1 MFQRLIPTSA
11 RVRRLT
17 LFLAALL
24 LAAIPA
30 LPAGGVALAQTPA
43 DQPPVFVNEDRQVV
57 ERKDDGR
64 FIARPVFSRPVDVL
78 FYAVRHPD
86 SGDWLTSTYRVQ
98 GGDKEL
104 SDGWEYTI
112 EYPAL
117 DEQPDLDPDQSYL
130 LALLV
135 KNPNGGDLWPYYAL
149 VPEHQSGK
157 LWDKVLQSLEPDRW
171 GRAMARWAI
180 EGVHGALC
188 GVVEQATGSDSSN
201 CRGG

>member
-1 MFQRLIPTSA
+1 MDF
-11 RVRRLT
+11 
-17 LFLAALL
+17 
-24 LAAIPA
+24 
-30 LPAGGVALAQTPA
+30 
-43 DQPPVFVNEDRQVV
+43 
-57 ERKDDGR
+57 
-64 FIARPVFSRPVDVL
+64 L

-86 SGDWLTSTYRVQ
+86 SGDWLTATYRAQ
-98 GGDKEL
+98 GGENQL

-117 DEQPDLDPDQSYL
+117 EEQPPLDPDQSYL

-135 KNPNGGDLWPYYAL
+135 KNPGGGDPWAFYAL
-149 VPEHQSGK
+149 VPEHQSNK

-171 GRAMARWAI
+171 GRAFARWTV

-188 GVVEQATGSDSSN
+188 GVVERAVGEDADE

>member
-1 MFQRLIPTSA
+1 LA
-11 RVRRLT
+11 
-17 LFLAALL
+17 AALL
-24 LAAIPA
+24 AVAVTTVPT
-30 LPAGGVALAQTPA
+30 GGTALAQTPP
-43 DQPPVFVNEDRQVV
+43 DQPPVFVNEDQQVI

-64 FIARPVFSRPVDVL
+64 FIARPVFSRPVDFL

-86 SGDWLTSTYRVQ
+86 SGDWLTATYRAQ
-98 GGDKEL
+98 GGENKL

-117 DEQPDLDPDQSYL
+117 SGQPVLDPDQSYL

-135 KNPNGGDLWPYYAL
+135 KNPGGGDPWAYYAL
-149 VPEHQSGK
+149 VPEHQSNK

-171 GRAMARWAI
+171 GRAMARWVV

-188 GVVEQATGSDSSN
+188 GVVEQATGENSAN
-201 CRGG
+201 CREV

>member
-1 MFQRLIPTSA
+1 MATRLNP
-11 RVRRLT
+11 RYLRRLA
-17 LFLAALL
+17 LLLALL

-30 LPAGGVALAQTPA
+30 FPAGGIALAQTPA
-43 DQPPVFVNEDRQVV
+43 DQPPVFVNEDLPVV

-86 SGDWLTSTYRVQ
+86 SGDWLTATYRVQ
-98 GGDKEL
+98 GDANTL

-117 DEQPDLDPDQSYL
+117 DGQPALDKDQTYL
-130 LALLV
+130 LALMV
-135 KNPNGGDLWPYYAL
+135 QNPGNDPWTFYAL
-149 VPEHQSGK
+149 IPEHLPGAI
-157 LWDKVLQSLEPDRW
+157 WDKVLRALEPDLW
-171 GRAMARWAI
+171 GRAMARWAV

-188 GVVEQATGSDSSN
+188 GVVERATGVDSAN
-201 CRGG
+201 CRED

>member
-1 MFQRLIPTSA
+1 MFLRFIPTSGRA
-11 RVRRLT
+11 RRLM
-17 LFLAALL
+17 LLAAALL
-24 LAAIPA
+24 LAA
-30 LPAGGVALAQTPA
+30 LPAVRAAAPALAQTPP
-43 DQPPVFVNEDRQVV
+43 DRPPVFVNEDQQVV

-86 SGDWLTSTYRVQ
+86 SGDWRTATYRAQ
-98 GGDKEL
+98 GGENRL

-117 DEQPDLDPDQSYL
+117 DEQPALDPDQSYL

-135 KNPNGGDLWPYYAL
+135 KNPNGGDPYAL
-149 VPEHQSGK
+149 IPEHQSNK

-171 GRAMARWAI
+171 GRALARWAI
-180 EGVHGALC
+180 EGVHGTLC
-188 GVVEQATGSDSSN
+188 GVVERAIGEDSAN
-201 CRGG
+201 CREG

>member
-1 MFQRLIPTSA
+1 MP
-11 RVRRLT
+11 LT
-17 LFLAALL
+17 LALL
-24 LAAIPA
+24 LTA
-30 LPAGGVALAQTPA
+30 LSALSTGGPALAQTPP
-43 DQPPVFVNEDRQVV
+43 DQPPVFVNEDQQVV

-64 FIARPVFSRPVDVL
+64 FIARPVFSRPVDFL

-86 SGDWLTSTYRVQ
+86 SGDWLTATYRAQ
-98 GGDKEL
+98 GGENKL

-117 DEQPDLDPDQSYL
+117 EEQPVLDPDQSYL
-130 LALLV
+130 LVLLV
-135 KNPNGGDLWPYYAL
+135 KNPDGGDPFAYYAL
-149 VPEHQSGK
+149 VPEHQSNK

-188 GVVEQATGSDSSN
+188 GVVEQATGEASDN
-201 CRGG
+201 CRGV